1 MDPKQVDKIFEVV
14 REKHELVYYIPISGQ
29 QEPFLEDTPAKGPL
43 WVSRLTVP
51 APAPAAGEEEH
62 PIVRAVREA
71 IAALADGSETY
82 DVPECVDVAA
92 EWVGPRAG
100 VDRKAP
106 EPEMGEGE
114 KYGMLLKEVRND
126 TVLMYAHGGAS

>member
-1 MDPKQVDKIFEVV
+1 MDPRQVDKVFEAL
-14 REKHELVYYIPISGQ
+14 RERYELVYYIPISGQ
-29 QEPFLEDTPAKGPL
+29 QESFLEDTPAKGPL
-43 WVSRLTVP
+43 WVSRMTVP
-51 APAPAAGEEEH
+51 APAPGGEEH
-62 PIVRAVREA
+62 SIVQAVREA
-71 IAALADGSETY
+71 IAALGDGSETY

-106 EPEMGEGE
+106 EPEMGERE
-114 KYGMLLKEVRND
+114 KYRMLMREVRND